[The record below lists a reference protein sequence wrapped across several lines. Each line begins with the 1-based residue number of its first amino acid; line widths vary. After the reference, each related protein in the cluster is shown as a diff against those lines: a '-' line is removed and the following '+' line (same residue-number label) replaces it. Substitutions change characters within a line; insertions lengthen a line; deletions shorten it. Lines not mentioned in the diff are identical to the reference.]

1 MTQDETVFSLN
12 SLKANYIERIDK
24 LSNERNS
31 LKKELDNL
39 KFEKADIQTR
49 KQIDE
54 VSVRHLKFH
63 ARSRKLPT
71 TSQSNARG
79 TS

>member
-1 MTQDETVFSLN
+1 MNEIITKYVTQDETVFSLN
-12 SLKANYIERIDK
+12 SLKGNYLERIEK
-24 LSNERNS
+24 LSSERNS

-54 VSVRHLKFH
+54 V
-63 ARSRKLPT
+63 
-71 TSQSNARG
+71 TSKA
-79 TS
+79 